1 MIRPPGGKGR
11 DMRTLSRRM
20 LAMCACAAALTLA
33 ANARAS
39 DQPAAGTAALE
50 GMVAGRLPGGEL
62 RPLAFANVVV
72 VGTKRGTM
80 SDDGGRFR
88 AIGIP
93 AGTWRVKVLALGY
106 RPIDTLLTFSE
117 HATATLDGVLEILP
131 LQSNGDAFR
140 TAERPSA
147 ELRRRLARADVVR
160 AFRLTHMPDA
170 PTDTSNAIGGAR
182 IAAALPRD
190 GAWQR
195 RLQRAFGAEKSW
207 SRIGTAAAD
216 MSELHGLRFHDAN
229 GWVDVVVMSRSAWV
243 SVSEN
248 GGRASAYSW
257 NVNRGPIRRWFE

>member
-1 MIRPPGGKGR
+1 
-11 DMRTLSRRM
+11 MRTLSRLM
-20 LAMCACAAALTLA
+20 LATCACAVAMTLA
-33 ANARAS
+33 ATAHAS
-39 DQPAAGTAALE
+39 DPPAAGTAALE
-50 GMVAGRLPGGEL
+50 GMVAGRLPSGAL

-80 SDDGGRFR
+80 SDETGRFR

-106 RPIDTLLTFSE
+106 RPLDTLLTFSE

-131 LQSNGDAFR
+131 LESRGDAFR
-140 TAERPSA
+140 SAERPSA

-160 AFRLTHMPDA
+160 AFRLTRMPDA

-182 IAAALPRD
+182 IVNALPRD

-207 SRIGTAAAD
+207 SRVGAAAAD

-229 GWVDVVVMSRSAWV
+229 GWVDVVVSARSSWV

-248 GGRASAYSW
+248 GARASAYAW
-257 NVNRGPIRRWFE
+257 NVNRGPVGRWFE

>member
-11 DMRTLSRRM
+11 VMRTLSRLL
-20 LAMCACAAALTLA
+20 LAMCACAVALTLA
-33 ANARAS
+33 ANAHAS

-50 GMVAGRLPGGEL
+50 GVVAERTPDGAL
-62 RPLAFANVVV
+62 RPLAYANVVV

-106 RPIDTLLTFSE
+106 RPLDTLLTFSE
-117 HATATLDGVLEILP
+117 HATVTLDGVLEILP
-131 LQSNGDAFR
+131 LQSRGDAFR
-140 TAERPSA
+140 AAERPSV

-160 AFRLTHMPDA
+160 AFRLTLMPDA
-170 PTDTSNAIGGAR
+170 PADTSNAIGGAR

-190 GAWQR
+190 AAWQR
-195 RLQRAFGAEKSW
+195 RMQKALGAEKSW
-207 SRIGTAAAD
+207 SRIGPAAAD
-216 MSELHGLRFHDAN
+216 MSELYGLRFHDAN
-229 GWVDVVVMSRSAWV
+229 GWVDVVIMARSEWV

-248 GGRASAYSW
+248 GARASAYAW
-257 NVNRGPIRRWFE
+257 NVNRGAVRRWFE